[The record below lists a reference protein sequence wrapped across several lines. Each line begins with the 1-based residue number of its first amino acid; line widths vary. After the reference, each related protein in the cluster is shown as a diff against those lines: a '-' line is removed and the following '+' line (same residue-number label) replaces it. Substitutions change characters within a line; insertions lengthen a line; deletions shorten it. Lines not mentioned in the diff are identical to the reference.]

1 MQKSDSI
8 TKLAAALVAF
18 HGEVG
23 KVGKDSTNPHFR
35 NKYASLSNI
44 LEVVTPVLTACKL
57 SIIQIP
63 TGTNTLETILL
74 HESGEWIGEAF
85 TMPPVKNDPQGV
97 GSAIT
102 YARRYALGAVLS
114 LNIDADDDGN
124 AASKTPAQQP
134 ATKQP
139 VRQPREGER
148 IYDEAI
154 SRVERATGL
163 EDLANIFNQY
173 PTLKNDTDF
182 LNACGLRKKQIAT
195 PAKPTTK

>member
-1 MQKSDSI
+1 MKTSEQTDKID
-8 TKLAAALVAF
+8 AALAKAQAEMTNPVY
-18 HGEVG
+18 
-23 KVGKDSTNPHFR
+23 DSTNPHFR

-102 YARRYALGAVLS
+102 YARRYALHGS
-114 LNIDADDDGN
+114 PPDADCR
-124 AASKTPAQQP
+124 AAA
-134 ATKQP
+134 
-139 VRQPREGER
+139 G
-148 IYDEAI
+148 
-154 SRVERATGL
+154 
-163 EDLANIFNQY
+163 
-173 PTLKNDTDF
+173 
-182 LNACGLRKKQIAT
+182 
-195 PAKPTTK
+195 

>member
-1 MQKSDSI
+1 MQKSESI
-8 TKLAAALVAF
+8 TKLSAALVAF

-44 LEVVTPVLTACKL
+44 LEVVTPVLTVCKL
-57 SIIQIP
+57 SVIQIP

-102 YARRYALGAVLS
+102 YARRYALGAILS
-114 LNIDADDDGN
+114 LNIDTDDDGN
-124 AASKTPAQQP
+124 AASQSA
-134 ATKQP
+134 AKQP
-139 VRQPREGER
+139 VRQPREDER
-148 IYDEAI
+148 VYDEAV
-154 SRVERATGL
+154 SQVERANTL
-163 EDLANIFNQY
+163 EELNKIFTSY
-173 PTLKNDTDF
+173 PTLKNDQDF